1 MDKNYRRHED
11 LGKATARQAEE
22 VRKQEDNAPQ
32 LSEFQ
37 RPLNTYTDPA
47 HTHTHRH
54 AHTYTNIQ
62 RHTDTYTNTQ
72 TLKTNKSTGCVMT
85 RGTYYSSTAAI
96 IN

>member
-47 HTHTHRH
+47 HTHTH
-54 AHTYTNIQ
+54 
-62 RHTDTYTNTQ
+62 TDTHTRIQTFRDTQ
-72 TLKTNKSTGCVMT
+72 TPIQTH
-85 RGTYYSSTAAI
+85 RH
-96 IN
+96 